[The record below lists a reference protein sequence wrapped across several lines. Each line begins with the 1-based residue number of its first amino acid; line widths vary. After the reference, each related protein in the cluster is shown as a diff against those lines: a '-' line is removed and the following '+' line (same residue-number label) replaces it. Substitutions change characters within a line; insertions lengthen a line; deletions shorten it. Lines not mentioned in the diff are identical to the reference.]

1 MTKKKVEVVDETN
14 KVEEVKEVK
23 EVKESS
29 TKKTS
34 KAAKKE
40 LTGEAIPKE
49 KAEVVNTL
57 EVDKAKEVLN
67 NHADYLAKVMDEFC
81 SQKLESYKKYEDKFM
96 QDKKDMNELLDTFRK
111 DAVEFNIGI
120 NKTVDNVTELINS
133 LQTAKDKT
141 HYYKIGTWAFAI
153 IWFTSLVLKIC
164 GIITMPWF
172 WVFFPLMLV
181 ALSTVIMFGLL
192 FHYIKKPFNEL
203 LTDENIK
210 TTE

>member
-1 MTKKKVEVVDETN
+1 MTKKKVEVVNETN
-14 KVEEVKEVK
+14 KVEEVK

-34 KAAKKE
+34 KTAKKE
-40 LTGEAIPKE
+40 LTGEVFPKE
-49 KAEVVNTL
+49 KVEVVNTL
-57 EVDKAKEVLN
+57 EVDKAKEALN

-81 SQKLESYKKYEDKFM
+81 SKKLESYKKYEDKFM
-96 QDKKDMNELLDTFRK
+96 QDKKDMNELLDTFKR
-111 DAVEFNIGI
+111 DAVEFNVGI

-172 WVFFPLMLV
+172 WVFFPLILV

>member
-1 MTKKKVEVVDETN
+1 MTKKKVEVVDETS
-14 KVEEVKEVK
+14 KVEEVKET
-23 EVKESS
+23 KESS

-40 LTGEAIPKE
+40 STGEVVSKE
-49 KAEVVNTL
+49 KVEVVNTL

-67 NHADYLAKVMDEFC
+67 DHADYLVKVMDKFC

-96 QDKKDMNELLDTFRK
+96 QDKKDMNELLDTFRR
-111 DAVEFNIGI
+111 DAVEFNVGI

-181 ALSTVIMFGLL
+181 ALSTIIMFGLL
-192 FHYIKKPFNEL
+192 FHYIKKPLNEL
-203 LTDENIK
+203 LTDENVK
-210 TTE
+210 VTE